1 MSSNYYLSLYMFC
14 RFWYMGA
21 VFGKIVVMALVLDML
36 LNKIL
41 EWWRPSSKIDICP
54 NSQTSFNIPEC
65 VNPDSHDIHPADTSN
80 HQIDNKQ
87 HNLTVN
93 HSQYMNT
100 EVTNSTT
107 TETPRRSLRIRNRL
121 NKQP

>member
-1 MSSNYYLSLYMFC
+1 
-14 RFWYMGA
+14 MGA

-36 LNKIL
+36 LNRIL

-54 NSQTSFNIPEC
+54 KSQTSIIPEC
-65 VNPDSHDIHPADTSN
+65 VNPDSHDIYPADTSN

-93 HSQYMNT
+93 HTQYMNT
-100 EVTNSTT
+100 EATNSST

>member
-1 MSSNYYLSLYMFC
+1 MSSNYYLALYVFC

-36 LNKIL
+36 LNRIL

-54 NSQTSFNIPEC
+54 KSQTSIIPEC
-65 VNPDSHDIHPADTSN
+65 VSRNSCGTPLTDTSN

-93 HSQYMNT
+93 HTQYMNT

-107 TETPRRSLRIRNRL
+107 TETPRRSLRIRNRV

>member
-36 LNKIL
+36 LNRIL

-54 NSQTSFNIPEC
+54 KSQTSIIPEC
-65 VNPDSHDIHPADTSN
+65 VSRDSCGIHLTDTSN

-93 HSQYMNT
+93 YTQDVNT
-100 EVTNSTT
+100 EVADGMN